1 MISIIV
7 LIISK
12 IFKYYYFIISFFFK
26 ISTGKNFPSDF
37 CRFAQ
42 TFLGLTAPT
51 PNRYPATVTAKN
63 GEFKISWKSI
73 NSNRKTQEKTKACD
87 QKSQACTNW
96 LLHMD
101 CLRPLHAKAHSTTLI
116 RFAPRPADAG
126 LSLVA
131 EPLFSWFKS
140 KSHNIKHKKTPIEG
154 CFFMLGCPTWIRTT
168 INAVRVRCPAVRRW
182 GNHQKLGQFYCI
194 FIQMSTTFFY
204 N

>member
-73 NSNRKTQEKTKACD
+73 NSNRKNTRKNKG
-87 QKSQACTNW
+87 
-96 LLHMD
+96 
-101 CLRPLHAKAHSTTLI
+101 LRSKIASLYKLA
-116 RFAPRPADAG
+116 APHG
-126 LSLVA
+126 LSSTFACKGSFHYAHTL
-131 EPLFSWFKS
+131 
-140 KSHNIKHKKTPIEG
+140 
-154 CFFMLGCPTWIRTT
+154 
-168 INAVRVRCPAVRRW
+168 PAPA
-182 GNHQKLGQFYCI
+182 G
-194 FIQMSTTFFY
+194 
-204 N
+204 